1 MEIIISRRYYSD
13 SLPRLLDGLQRSEEQ
28 RIEVLR
34 SSVMS
39 CVSKEKEVSPII
51 AKCHDTIA
59 AAMHAIDPAK
69 VNETTATWL

>member
-1 MEIIISRRYYSD
+1 
-13 SLPRLLDGLQRSEEQ
+13 
-28 RIEVLR
+28 
-34 SSVMS
+34 MS

-69 VNETTATWL
+69 VNETTDMALKITVSLQGDHGGRAPWLS